1 MGRDGRLLFKREG
14 EGKRTPRR
22 KKKTKK
28 KKTKNR
34 VKEDEDELSQSEI
47 IDDITGQTETST
59 IADQTETSA
68 TDDVTGQIELRL
80 LQAETDNI
88 DDITSQT
95 EPYVMQTETEITQHE
110 LEEELSQEEDGLL
123 DTTDKQI
130 VIVDHTSTVESLA
143 GLYIC
148 ITDYLPPPLQLSRN
162 PQHGLAKYWSQRYR
176 LFSLY
181 DEDIR
186 MDHGKYYIILK

>member
-1 MGRDGRLLFKREG
+1 MFKREG

-28 KKTKNR
+28 KKTKNKI
-34 VKEDEDELSQSEI
+34 KEDEDELSQSEI

-59 IADQTETSA
+59 IADQTETST
-68 TDDVTGQIELRL
+68 TDDVTGQIEIHS
-80 LQAETDNI
+80 LQAETNNI
-88 DDITSQT
+88 DDITGWT
-95 EPYVMQTETEITQHE
+95 EPYVMQTETDTTQHE

-123 DTTDKQI
+123 DTTNNTI
-130 VIVDHTSTVESLA
+130 IITDHTSTVEYLA
-143 GLYIC
+143 GLYVC

-162 PQHGLAKYWSQRYR
+162 PHHGLAKYWSQRYR
-176 LFSLY
+176 LFSRY

-186 MDHGKYYIILK
+186 MDHG